1 MKKWNRA
8 LLPLCIVIAFSTA
21 PTGASAETPGVKVST
36 VDEIAAAMK
45 KAQPGD
51 TIVMKNGVWKDAAVV
66 VEGEGK
72 ENKPIT
78 LRAETPGQVFLT
90 GSSTL
95 NIGGSYL
102 TVDGLVFKDGGDID
116 DSGVIEFKV
125 GDVEASHSRLTNIQM
140 IDYNPAS
147 NETNTKWVGLYGDH
161 NRVDHSYFKG
171 KKNIGATMVVWRE
184 KVGENYH
191 QIDHNYFAGR
201 PILRDNKGQVVSNE
215 AETLRIGTSTH
226 SLTDSYTT
234 VETNLFENNDG
245 EIEMMSIKSGKNVI
259 NGNTFLNNAATVTL
273 RHGNGSHIENN
284 FFLANGKANA
294 GAIRVIGED
303 HVIANNYISGIVGSN
318 ATRGAITMTNGI
330 PNSDLNKYFQVKNVT
345 IANNTL
351 VNNENNII
359 VGDKKS
365 ATNSL
370 APAGTVLMN
379 NLVVASGKGT
389 LPLIKVLDDSA
400 ELKYEGNFMYGAE
413 LGIEP
418 VEGITV
424 QDPKLTLASD
434 GIYRTSPQ
442 SPAIKAWNSES
453 QAAVTNQPLQPK
465 DVGPEWLKG
474 FEYGK
479 IYLEANGKAVTVEKE
494 PFIASERTMVPVSVI
509 QQTLG
514 AEIKGDAKS
523 SEVTISLKGKTIVLK
538 ISDTPEAEAQVKQ
551 GTVFVPVRKVV
562 ESLAAKVEWTP
573 DYKQI
578 ANLITITP

>member
-21 PTGASAETPGVKVST
+21 PTGASAETAEVKVST

-66 VEGEGK
+66 VTGEGK

-78 LRAETPGQVFLT
+78 LRAETPGQVWLT

-102 TVDGLVFKDGGDID
+102 TVDGLVFKNGGDID

-125 GDVEASHSRLTNIQM
+125 GDIEASHSRLTNIQM
-140 IDYNPAS
+140 IDYNPSS
-147 NETNTKWVGLYGDH
+147 NETNTKWVGIYGDH

-201 PILRDNKGQVVSNE
+201 PILRDDKGQVVSNE

-234 VETNLFENNDG
+234 VEANLFENNDG
-245 EIEMMSIKSGKNVI
+245 EIEMMSVKSGKNMI
-259 NGNTFLNNAATVTL
+259 RGNTFLNNAATVTL

-318 ATRGAITMTNGI
+318 VTRGAITMTNGI

-370 APAGTVLMN
+370 APAGTMLVN
-379 NLVVASGKGT
+379 NLVAASGKST
-389 LPLIKVLDDSA
+389 LPLIKVLDDTA

-413 LGIEP
+413 LGIDP
-418 VEGITV
+418 VAGITV
-424 QDPKLTLASD
+424 QDPKLALGAD
-434 GIYRTSPQ
+434 GIYRTTPQ
-442 SPAIKAWNSES
+442 SPAIKAWSNES
-453 QAAVTNQPLQPK
+453 QAPVINEPLKPK

-474 FEYGK
+474 VEYGK
-479 IYLEANGKAVTVEKE
+479 IYLEANGKAVALEKE

-523 SEVTISLKGKTIVLK
+523 SEITISRKGKTIVLK
-538 ISDTPEAEAQVKQ
+538 IADTPEAEAQVKQ
-551 GTVFVPVRKVV
+551 GTVFVPVRKVA
-562 ESLAAKVEWTP
+562 ESLAARVEWNS